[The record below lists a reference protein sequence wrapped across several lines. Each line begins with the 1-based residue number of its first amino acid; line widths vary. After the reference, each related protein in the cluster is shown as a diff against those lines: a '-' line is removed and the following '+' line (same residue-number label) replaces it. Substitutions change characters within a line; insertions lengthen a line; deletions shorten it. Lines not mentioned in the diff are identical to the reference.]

1 MEIIILFI
9 IIIIAVIG
17 VWFKPIKGVRSLSAH
32 RLKQE
37 LNDSQKVYI
46 DVRTPEEF
54 EKGHIRQFENMP
66 VGSDYSQLPPDKEI
80 VVICRTG
87 NRSKQVCKQLK
98 GLGYERVTN
107 IRGGM
112 GMY

>member
-1 MEIIILFI
+1 MGFFIAIIIVAVVIFLFI
-9 IIIIAVIG
+9 
-17 VWFKPIKGVRSLSAH
+17 KPMKGVRSLSAH

-37 LNDSQKVYI
+37 LNDAHKIYI

-54 EKGHIRQFENMP
+54 TKGHIKQFHNMP
-66 VGSDYSQLPPDKEI
+66 AGSDFSTLPQDKEI

-87 NRSKQVCKQLK
+87 GRSKQVCKQLRA
-98 GLGYERVTN
+98 LGYDKVTN
-107 IRGGM
+107 VRGGM